1 MKVLNF
7 DEMVEKFGLGYTYHT
22 DFNDP
27 NKVIV
32 SQIFK
37 GVGDSIN
44 GEYETKEQA
53 FDAYIKKK
61 KEARENEIRNL
72 ESVLS
77 QLSFFS
83 KIFNRTNIKN
93 AKEKLEKWKT
103 TSISAA
109 DIKIAHKQ
117 ISENSICEIDMPELK
132 IGDKVFVAVTS
143 QNVVEEGVYEQEINR
158 MSYYLSPN
166 SINQKYD
173 SDEQVEKFSLGITY
187 EVSTKDNTLSNNL
200 SKKMDI
206 ETETELHNGYT
217 YHHTFCD
224 KEKAI
229 AFFNKKM
236 LEKVEYYKSKVIK

>member
-1 MKVLNF
+1 MKVINF
-7 DEMVEKFGLGYTYHT
+7 DEMVEKFGLGYTYNT

-53 FDAYIKKK
+53 FNAYIKKK
-61 KEARENEIRNL
+61 KDAREKEIENL

-77 QLSFFS
+77 RLSVFY
-83 KIFNRTNIKN
+83 KIFNKTNVKN
-93 AKEKLEKWKT
+93 AKEKLEKLKT
-103 TSISAA
+103 TSVNATELQI
-109 DIKIAHKQ
+109 IHKQ
-117 ISENSICEIDMPELK
+117 LSKKAICEIDTPELK
-132 IGDKVFVAVTS
+132 VGDIVFVAVTS
-143 QNVVEEGVYEQEINR
+143 KNVVEEGVYEQEVNKI
-158 MSYYLSPN
+158 SYYLSPN

-173 SDEQVEKFSLGITY
+173 SDEQVEKFSLDITY
-187 EVSTKDNTLSNNL
+187 EVSTKDNALSNNL
-200 SKKMDI
+200 RAKMDI
-206 ETETELHNGYT
+206 ETETEFHNGYT

-229 AFFNKKM
+229 AFFNQKM
-236 LEKVEYYKSKVIK
+236 LEKVEYYKAKIIK

>member
-7 DEMVEKFGLGYTYHT
+7 DEMVEKFGLGYTYNT

-32 SQIFK
+32 SQIFR

-61 KEARENEIRNL
+61 KNAREQEIENL

-77 QLSFFS
+77 RLSVFY
-83 KIFNRTNIKN
+83 KIFNRTNVKN
-93 AKEKLEKWKT
+93 AREKLEKLKT
-103 TSISAA
+103 TSVNATELQIT
-109 DIKIAHKQ
+109 HKQ
-117 ISENSICEIDMPELK
+117 ISENAVCEVNMPELK
-132 IGDKVFVAVTS
+132 VGDKVFVAVTS
-143 QNVVEEGVYEQEINR
+143 QNVVEEGVYEQEVNKI
-158 MSYYLSPN
+158 SYYLSPN
-166 SINQKYD
+166 SFNQKYD
-173 SDEQVEKFSLGITY
+173 SDEEVEKFSLGITY
-187 EVSTKDNTLSNNL
+187 EVSTKDNVLSNNL
-200 SKKMDI
+200 REKMDI
-206 ETETELHNGYT
+206 ETDTEFHNGYT

-236 LEKVEYYKSKVIK
+236 LEKVEYYKAKVIK